1 MTLHSPAPH
10 SARAGG
16 GVGRWRG
23 ARHWLLG
30 VAALALSVAGAA
42 ATQRQVDMVGR
53 RIDHQGPPAA
63 LASVAAS
70 GFAGRVLVARGDH
83 IVMRAEFGEPD
94 GVPDTRP
101 TEQGLYGADMIWPWA
116 SVTKQVVATLVM
128 QQVAAGRLSLDAP
141 ADRYLPALRGKPAS
155 PTIRELLQHRSGLRN
170 PDDSAPDTLSLSW
183 KGKPGFYS
191 IGPTGTRW
199 CLAARGAPGG
209 AWRYNNCDYIVLG
222 AILTRVTGKPLDS
235 LFRDRI
241 AKPIGL
247 RSTGFAND
255 PAAPAAVYRRGF
267 YAGPLNQETRILARF
282 GAAGALMGTEDDL
295 LAFDRALLTGKL
307 LPPAARAAMWAGDP
321 KLGYMALG
329 QWAFSAPLKG
339 CAAPVRIIERRGE
352 IGRFAARNILL
363 PDLDM
368 SVIAFTNRGEFDFG
382 EIWQGK
388 GLSYDLLSAVACA

>member
-1 MTLHSPAPH
+1 M
-10 SARAGG
+10 RYG
-16 GVGRWRG
+16 
-23 ARHWLLG
+23 LLG
-30 VAALALSVAGAA
+30 AAALALGVAGGAA
-42 ATQRQVDMVGR
+42 SQRRVDIVGR
-53 RIDHQGPPAA
+53 AIDHQGPAAA
-63 LASVAAS
+63 LAGVAAS
-70 GFAGRVLVARGDH
+70 GFAGRILVARGDRV
-83 IVMRAEFGEPD
+83 VMRAEFGEPN
-94 GVPDTRP
+94 GVPDSRP
-101 TEQGLYGADMIWPWA
+101 NEQGLYGANMIWPWA

-141 ADRYLPALRGKPAS
+141 ADRYLPALHGKPAS

-170 PDDSAPDTLSLSW
+170 PDDSAPDTLSSSW
-183 KGKPGFYS
+183 KGMPGFYS
-191 IGPTGTRW
+191 IGPTGVRW
-199 CLAARGAPGG
+199 CLAARAAPGG

-222 AILTRVTGKPLDS
+222 DILKRITGKPLNR

-241 AKPIGL
+241 AMPSGL

-255 PAAPAAVYRRGF
+255 PAAPPAVYKQGF

-307 LPPAARAAMWAGDP
+307 LSPAARAAMWAGDP

-329 QWAFSAPLKG
+329 QWVFSAPLKG
-339 CAAPVRIIERRGE
+339 CAAPVRIVERRGG